1 MLSLAKIKL
10 IHMKLAVR
18 ALTSVAVIASSQI
31 AVPAAVH
38 AGVYQAI
45 CSTGSNCTVTIANG
59 KIIMP
64 EAIIE
69 KENILSWS
77 QVGAGT
83 KGDTGMKAASFIG
96 LGLIGLLASS
106 NAKTH
111 DYKFNISHID
121 KSGNI
126 QISSIQF
133 KNDTPA
139 NQMSVELIGMTGLTA
154 GESNPTLQAKL
165 DILKEEAAER
175 ERIANLECGRVLK
188 AYECNWNKYL
198 DANPAVKAWAEKF
211 PEMAEK
217 ERLKQGAVLE

>member
-1 MLSLAKIKL
+1 
-10 IHMKLAVR
+10 MKAEIR
-18 ALTSVAVIASSQI
+18 ALTSAVVIASSQI
-31 AVPAAVH
+31 AAPSAVH

-45 CSTGSNCTVTIANG
+45 CSTGSNCTVTLANG

-83 KGDTGMKAASFIG
+83 KGDTGMKAVSFIG
-96 LGLIGLLASS
+96 LGLLGLLASS

-126 QISSIQF
+126 QISTIQF

-139 NQMSVELIGMTGLTA
+139 NQLSMELIGMTGLTA

-165 DILKEEAAER
+165 DTLKEEAAER

-198 DANPAVKAWAEKF
+198 DANPTAKAWADKF

-217 ERLKQGAVLE
+217 ERIKQGAVLE